1 MRLIKSRVKTMLR
14 LSDKSFKLILNDEV
28 IDVVDVINNQYIFR
42 EMQSHKVKVTL
53 ENVLSVTESFIQ
65 I

>member
-1 MRLIKSRVKTMLR
+1 MLR
-14 LSDKSFKLILNDEV
+14 LSDKSFKLILKDEV

-42 EMQSHKVKVTL
+42 EVQSHEVKNHVTF
-53 ENVLSVTESFIQ
+53 EIVLFVIESFIQ